1 MLEKTESYTSIDIKE
16 LGQVSLRKTTRVTDD
31 GTVISESHHREVR
44 VSKVFVDDNEVEVAT
59 AREKQ
64 YFQRDATITD
74 LPAHYQSAINAFWSG
89 LPAIEEPVVEEE
101 VPAEESGDD
110 TEE

>member
-1 MLEKTESYTSIDIKE
+1 MSHITTQYETVSIDPN
-16 LGQVSLRKTTRVTDD
+16 GSVS
-31 GTVISESHHREVR
+31 VR
-44 VSKVFVDDNEVEVAT
+44 VSKIFVDDNEVEVAT

-74 LPAHYQSAINAFWSG
+74 LPDHYQSAINAFWSG
-89 LPAIEEPVVEEE
+89 LPAIEEPEVEEE
-101 VPAEESGDD
+101 TPAEESGDD

>member
-1 MLEKTESYTSIDIKE
+1 MSHITTQYEAVSIDPS
-16 LGQVSLRKTTRVTDD
+16 GSVS
-31 GTVISESHHREVR
+31 VR
-44 VSKVFVDDNEVEVAT
+44 VSKIFVDDNEVEVAT

-74 LPAHYQSAINAFWSG
+74 LPAHYQSAINAFWAG
-89 LPAIEEPVVEEE
+89 LPAVEEPV
-101 VPAEESGDD
+101 EESGDD